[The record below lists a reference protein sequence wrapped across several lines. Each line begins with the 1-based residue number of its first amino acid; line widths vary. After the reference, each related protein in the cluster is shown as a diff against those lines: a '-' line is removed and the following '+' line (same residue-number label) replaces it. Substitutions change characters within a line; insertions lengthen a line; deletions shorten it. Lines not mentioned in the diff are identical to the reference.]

1 MNKHVKTKQH
11 DLNYD
16 LKKEKQY
23 FKDKQIDTEQKCQ
36 EKYVKLKQMRIFF
49 PPKKSEHDF
58 IIENLI

>member
-1 MNKHVKTKQH
+1 MNKHVKTKQR

-36 EKYVKLKQMRIFF
+36 EKYVKLKQMRILFF
-49 PPKKSEHDF
+49 LQKNQNMNS
-58 IIENLI
+58 